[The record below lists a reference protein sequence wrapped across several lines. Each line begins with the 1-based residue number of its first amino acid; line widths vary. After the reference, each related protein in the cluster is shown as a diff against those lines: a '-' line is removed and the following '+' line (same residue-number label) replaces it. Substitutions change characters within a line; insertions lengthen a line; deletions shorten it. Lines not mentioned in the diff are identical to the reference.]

1 MLREFT
7 QPVGR
12 FQTGEHRD
20 YPQTT
25 WDHLARSTGKKLDK
39 FTKLVE
45 GNPQPQEEELAQA
58 GSSAPQ

>member
-12 FQTGEHRD
+12 FQKGEHRD

-25 WDHLARSTGKKLDK
+25 WDQLARSVNRSLDK
-39 FTKLVE
+39 FTRLVE
-45 GNPQPQEEELAQA
+45 GAQQQRT
-58 GSSAPQ
+58 GKPVLPLQ